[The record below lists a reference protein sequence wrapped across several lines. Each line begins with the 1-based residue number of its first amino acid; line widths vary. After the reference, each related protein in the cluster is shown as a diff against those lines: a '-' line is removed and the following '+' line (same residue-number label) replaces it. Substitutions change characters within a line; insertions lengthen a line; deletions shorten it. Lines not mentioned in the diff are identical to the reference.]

1 MKFYKM
7 LFVIFAIASLFLFC
21 SCSNNS
27 NKQAQQSDIITSTST
42 ETEIANNIYNE
53 DNSTIYKTAIENL
66 NSNNLSY
73 ARELFTYLGDYQ
85 DANEYVGLI
94 DFTTNIYGDYYF
106 VRAGDSK
113 YTFHITKNSVKV
125 ENPSI
130 LYSDIYDSLS
140 FSKDDEYGYKLVAK
154 NGYATYIFVKK
165 DGIVYYRSVGD
176 TYTNSD
182 YFDETEYSRLYLQ
195 PDDYVEPQEPEIGM
209 TAEEVKNSTWGKPT
223 KINKTTTKYGVHEQ
237 WVYSSG
243 KYIYFDDGV
252 VTSIQE

>member
-42 ETEIANNIYNE
+42 ETEIANSIYNE

-154 NGYATYIFVKK
+154 NGYGTYIFVKK

>member
-1 MKFYKM
+1 MKIYKM

-42 ETEIANNIYNE
+42 ETEIANSIYNE

-106 VRAGDSK
+106 VRAVDSK
-113 YTFHITKNSVKV
+113 YTFHITENSVKV

-130 LYSDIYDSLS
+130 SYSDIYDSLS

-154 NGYATYIFVKK
+154 NGYGTYIFVKK

-209 TAEEVKNSTWGKPT
+209 TAEEVKYSTWGKPT

>member
-42 ETEIANNIYNE
+42 ETEIANSIYNE

-154 NGYATYIFVKK
+154 NGYGTYIFVKK

-209 TAEEVKNSTWGKPT
+209 TVEEVKNSTWGKPT

>member
-1 MKFYKM
+1 MKIYKM

-42 ETEIANNIYNE
+42 ETEIANSIYSE

-113 YTFHITKNSVKV
+113 YTFHITENSVKV

-130 LYSDIYDSLS
+130 SYSDIYDSLS
-140 FSKDDEYGYKLVAK
+140 FSPDDEYGYKLVAK
-154 NGYATYIFVKK
+154 NGYGTYIFVKE

-182 YFDETEYSRLYLQ
+182 YFNETEYSRLYLQ
-195 PDDYVEPQEPEIGM
+195 PDDYVEPKEPEIGM
-209 TAEEVKNSTWGKPT
+209 TAEEVKNSTWGKPK